1 MNQAALKIKEITS
14 SSRPVAICNGD
25 VLFIDIV
32 AEECKDIDI
41 YGTNM
46 YRGKT
51 FTDAFTTVKEKLD
64 MPIMMTE
71 FGAEVQSQVLVLA
84 ETMARIEQRFPLRP
98 SPSPA
103 VVVSF
108 LAPQLRSTL
117 GA

>member
-1 MNQAALKIKEITS
+1 MNTELAAQLGLLCTAVATGSQAL
-14 SSRPVAICNGD
+14 D
-25 VLFIDIV
+25 Q
-32 AEECKDIDI
+32 
-41 YGTNM
+41 
-46 YRGKT
+46 YRAAQARQASVHEFHRSMADFVERTEQRQRRVGRDSNRKR
-51 FTDAFTTVKEKLD
+51 
-64 MPIMMTE
+64 MTE